1 MQKLLQLKQC
11 QSTSMLFGTVCLADK
26 RTDKFD
32 KFDFIHKFQPSI
44 TTQKEVYPHESI
56 EKFEEL
62 LILV

>member
-32 KFDFIHKFQPSI
+32 KFDFVKEMLFIHKLQPSI
-44 TTQKEVYPHESI
+44 TTQRKSI
-56 EKFEEL
+56 HTK
-62 LILV
+62 V